1 MVWSFDPSIHK
12 RLERILARSQDP
24 ILANKVSVMIDQ
36 QERNKVQT
44 MMITSRSVA
53 VRLLIDVPE
62 CDMTANDVLQNT
74 HGMYRKPCHNFRVM

>member
-74 HGMYRKPCHNFRVM
+74 HGMDRKPCHNFRVM

>member
-1 MVWSFDPSIHK
+1 
-12 RLERILARSQDP
+12 
-24 ILANKVSVMIDQ
+24 MIDQ

-44 MMITSRSVA
+44 MMITSRSVM

-74 HGMYRKPCHNFRVM
+74 HGMDRKPCHNYRVM